1 MRLLTY
7 NIQHG
12 GHGRVEAIAAVI
24 NSCHPDLVLLQEAS
38 DPANVERLAAATGMT
53 DWRAFA
59 GQSLAFMSRERVRNA
74 ERIRPRF
81 SRHAFIEVVP
91 AGDPVRVFGVHLS
104 AVLAAWTERR
114 RVIEL
119 RALLRGVARH
129 QAGFH
134 VLAGDFNTIAPGEPL
149 DRRRLPLRLR
159 PFLWLSGGRV
169 RWRTIQ
175 TVLDATYVDAFRLKH
190 VSDPGLTL
198 PTANP
203 HVRLDYV
210 FVPQAY
216 ADRVLACD
224 VVRHPDAIGASD
236 HFPLMADLDLDG
248 NGRG

>member
-159 PFLWLSGGRV
+159 PFLWLSGGGV

-190 VSDPGLTL
+190 VSDP
-198 PTANP
+198 
-203 HVRLDYV
+203 
-210 FVPQAY
+210 
-216 ADRVLACD
+216 
-224 VVRHPDAIGASD
+224 
-236 HFPLMADLDLDG
+236 
-248 NGRG
+248 